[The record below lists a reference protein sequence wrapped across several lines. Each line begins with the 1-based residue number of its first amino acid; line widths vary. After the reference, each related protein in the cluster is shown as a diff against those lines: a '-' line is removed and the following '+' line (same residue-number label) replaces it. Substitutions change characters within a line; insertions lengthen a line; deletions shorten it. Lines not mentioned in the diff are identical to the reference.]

1 VTLLGG
7 EVELRRG
14 GPDDVEDMLA
24 IKRALPMS
32 REGPSTRRGGFILG
46 TDLAGYHQLVTVGRV
61 WLLRLEGR
69 TVGYS
74 TAYPDSVLRASE
86 LWSRRERIDWD
97 GFDPGTIIDHP
108 VALLDQLA
116 VLPGSRPRFYGTALA
131 LRTML
136 DLLGDHRN
144 VLTTVVHAPVRN
156 VAALAFVHRLGGRL
170 VGELGEHYPE
180 VGEIRSGLYCFDG
193 EHARR
198 VIDGATRDPTPGTR
212 RILAL
217 CQLVGGGE
225 PPA

>member
-14 GPDDVEDMLA
+14 GLDDVEDMLA

-46 TDLAGYHQLVTVGRV
+46 SDLAGYRQLVTMGRV
-61 WLLRLEGR
+61 WLLRLDGR

-74 TAYPDSVLRASE
+74 TAYPDPVLRASE
-86 LWSRRERIDWD
+86 LWSRQERIDWV
-97 GFDPGTIIDHP
+97 GFDPATIVDHP
-108 VALLDQLA
+108 IALFDQLA

-131 LRTML
+131 LRAML
-136 DLLGDHRN
+136 DLLCDHRN

-156 VAALAFVHRLGGRL
+156 LAALAFVHRLGGRL
-170 VGELGEHYPE
+170 VGELPEHYPE
-180 VGEIRSGLYCFDG
+180 VGEIRSGLYCLDG

-198 VIDGATRDPTPGTR
+198 AIDEAARDPSVGTR

-217 CQLVGGGE
+217 CQLVDDGE